1 MTTWDT
7 QCTYGT
13 VLKLNRDTGL
23 CERFSYLDLKKHKY
37 AVAMIKT
44 VRKNYEGYTKRG
56 VRETILACKAQYN
69 LGNPS
74 QKELMKKE
82 RSK

>member
-23 CERFSYLDLKKHKY
+23 CDRFLRLDIKKHKET
-37 AVAMIKT
+37 VAMIKT
-44 VRKNYEGYTKRG
+44 VHQNYEGYAKRDIK
-56 VRETILACKAQYN
+56 EAILE
-69 LGNPS
+69 
-74 QKELMKKE
+74 QKEK
-82 RSK
+82 